1 MSWTYVIDSGALLTP
16 SGLLLSRGYAGAPG
30 YVNDPSATAIPFK
43 GPIPEGDY
51 QIGDAEDRPES
62 VGEFAL
68 PLTPLPTNQMYGRD
82 GFFLH
87 GDSIRHAG
95 LREASDGCP
104 VQPLFARQQV
114 AVSPDRLLNVI
125 ATQAPSV
132 V

>member
-1 MSWTYVIDSGALLTP
+1 MSWTYVIDTGALLTP
-16 SGLLLSRGYAGAPG
+16 SGLLMSRGYAGAPG

-51 QIGDAEDRPES
+51 VIGAAEDRPES

-68 PLTPLPTNQMYGRD
+68 PLTPLPETDTLGRG
-82 GFFLH
+82 GFYMH
-87 GDSIRHAG
+87 GDSIARAG
-95 LREASDGCP
+95 LREASDGCI

-114 AVSPDRLLNVI
+114 NASADKLLTVI
-125 ATQAPSV
+125 ATEAPSV